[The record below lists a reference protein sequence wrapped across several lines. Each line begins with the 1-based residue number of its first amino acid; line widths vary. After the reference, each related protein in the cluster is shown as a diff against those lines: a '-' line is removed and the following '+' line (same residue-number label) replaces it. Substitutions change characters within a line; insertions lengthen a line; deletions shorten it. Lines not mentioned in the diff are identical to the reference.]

1 MRMASLRPMASE
13 IGPKNSSPNT
23 MPKMKRV
30 TMSCVSLASA
40 MARAVPMSRSAG
52 SMASMLSAV
61 SEVVSENSATNSGR
75 LSGGLIGLDIGAG
88 GMGGGKRSL
97 GAPPPPAQCQGCNRS
112 EEHTSELQSL
122 MRNSYAVLCLKKKN
136 IKSREYKADDS
147 K

>member
-88 GMGGGKRSL
+88 GMGGGKR
-97 GAPPPPAQCQGCNRS
+97 RS
-112 EEHTSELQSL
+112 EEHTSDLQSL
-122 MRNSYAVLCLKKKN
+122 MRNSYAVFCLTKKKKN
-136 IKSREYKADDS
+136 KHANHQCV
-147 K
+147 